1 MGMDKRTHTEGEIS
15 IAAFLWCR
23 GFKFAGCVP
32 DDHRRGRLLFAFE
45 DEEGGA
51 TQARIEFLNGGQCS
65 AKDFAAALADLK
77 SQLYEAKDGNG
88 YGKGQQASRR

>member
-1 MGMDKRTHTEGEIS
+1 MGMDKRTHTEAELP

-23 GFKFAGCVP
+23 GFKFVGCVP
-32 DDHRRGRLLFAFE
+32 DDHRSCRLLFAFE
-45 DEEGGA
+45 DDEGNA
-51 TQARIEFLNGGQCS
+51 THARIEYLNGGQCS
-65 AKDFAAALADLK
+65 AKDFAAALTNLK